1 MFVEILLCARVC
13 GEGGTPLKARK
24 QTISPPGRQAYPRFP
39 HAFVGS
45 RSGMGDL
52 PGQVET
58 CSRLGSSK
66 HPNTNGVY
74 VTTVQRALAGV
85 SRPIHFLFFFCP
97 GTSRSIDV
105 FCLRS
110 QHSRCWGIPR
120 SVVGPFPIRNTVCST
135 RYMVSWYEF
144 VCLP

>member
-85 SRPIHFLFFFCP
+85 SRPIHFLFFFALVHHVVSMCFVYAVSIQ
-97 GTSRSIDV
+97 GAGGFHGQWLVRS
-105 FCLRS
+105 L
-110 QHSRCWGIPR
+110 
-120 SVVGPFPIRNTVCST
+120 
-135 RYMVSWYEF
+135 
-144 VCLP
+144 